1 MSTAVFEH
9 AYYIGSYMSGI
20 LYGMLS
26 SPTARRIK
34 MISLV
39 LIGVELVMYCSTLR
53 KLLRR
58 AKNGQSWKFFFLY
71 STILV
76 LLLTIDISVNAV
88 WGEEMWITHRDD
100 EGGVPKGAALGHAR
114 RPGCPTRTRDEH
126 RGSKSARPDLL
137 RSPARLSARSPLA
150 ALCLPAGS
158 TPAPAA
164 ARPSP
169 PSAVVQEIILGAL
182 LLSFR
187 HLSAAFSTRKCRVPA
202 AVHLVCK

>member
-26 SPTARRIK
+26 SPTVRRMK

-71 STILV
+71 STVLV

-100 EGGVPKGAALGHAR
+100 EGGVPAFIVTQLSVWYQALG
-114 RPGCPTRTRDEH
+114 
-126 RGSKSARPDLL
+126 SS
-137 RSPARLSARSPLA
+137 
-150 ALCLPAGS
+150 
-158 TPAPAA
+158 
-164 ARPSP
+164 
-169 PSAVVQEIILGAL
+169 SAVAL
-182 LLSFR
+182 IFMSD
-187 HLSAAFSTRKCRVPA
+187 AM
-202 AVHLVCK
+202 LVS